1 MKRRIATLAAITLI
15 AAACSTGTGATTTV
29 PNTVDPND
37 ISATTAPAPSPTKVV
52 VMTHDS
58 FAISDATLAAFTEL
72 TGITVELLP
81 SADAGTMV
89 SQAVLTKD
97 NPLADVI
104 YGFDNTFLSRVL
116 EEDLLVAYTSAN
128 IEALDPSLLLDPTGR
143 ATPVDFSDVCLN
155 IDKAAFGS
163 TPPPTTLLDL
173 TKPAYRSMTVVE
185 NPTTSSPGL
194 AFLLATIETF
204 GETGAYTWKEYW
216 TGLIDNDVSI
226 AAGWSEAYWGEF
238 SAASDGTRP
247 IVVSY
252 ASSPPA
258 EVIFASEP
266 LDEAPTAVITD
277 GCFRQIEF
285 VGVVNG
291 AARPTAG
298 EAFVDFMTDVLFQ
311 EDIPLNMFVFPAN
324 MEAALPPEFVKFTTL
339 PANPVMM
346 DQDRIAQN
354 RERWLDEWLELV
366 R

>member
-1 MKRRIATLAAITLI
+1 MNAPRTTFAGILFVLL
-15 AAACSTGTGATTTV
+15 AAACGGGASGVTSTTAATSAAPTTT
-29 PNTVDPND
+29 
-37 ISATTAPAPSPTKVV
+37 SAPGPSKVV

-58 FAISDATLAAFTEL
+58 FAISDETLAAFTER
-72 TGITVELLP
+72 TGIAVELLP

-97 NPLADVI
+97 NPVADVI

-116 EEDLLVAYTSAN
+116 EEDLLVPYTSAN
-128 IEALDPSLLLDPTGR
+128 AAALDASLFLDTTGR

-155 IDKAAFGS
+155 VDKAAFAD
-163 TPPPTTLLDL
+163 TPPPVTLLDL
-173 TKPAYRSMTVVE
+173 TDPAFRSMTVVE

-204 GETGAYTWKEYW
+204 GEQGDYTWKDYW
-216 TGLIDNDVSI
+216 ADLIDNDVSI
-226 AAGWSEAYWGEF
+226 AAGWFEAYSGEF

-266 LDEAPTAVITD
+266 LDEAPTAVITE

-291 AARPTAG
+291 AARPTAA
-298 EAFVDFMTDVLFQ
+298 EAFVDFMTGVLFQ

-324 MEAALPPEFVKFTTL
+324 TNAVLPPEFVEYTTL
-339 PANPVMM
+339 PPDPVTM

>member
-1 MKRRIATLAAITLI
+1 MTTPRSTLAATVLVLL
-15 AAACSTGTGATTTV
+15 AAACGGGTSSATTT
-29 PNTVDPND
+29 TAGT
-37 ISATTAPAPSPTKVV
+37 SATPTTAIMEPGPSKVV

-58 FAISDATLAAFTEL
+58 FAISDETLAVFTEQ
-72 TGITVELLP
+72 TGIAVELLP

-97 NPLADVI
+97 NPVADVI
-104 YGFDNTFLSRVL
+104 YGFDTTFLSRVL
-116 EEDLLVAYTSAN
+116 EEDLLVTYTSAN
-128 IEALDPSLLLDPTGR
+128 ADALDPSLFLDTTGR

-155 IDKAAFGS
+155 VDKAAFTD
-163 TPPPTTLLDL
+163 TPPPATLSDL
-173 TKPAYRSMTVVE
+173 TKPAFRSMTVVE

-194 AFLLATIETF
+194 AFLLATIEIF
-204 GETGAYTWKEYW
+204 GEEGGYTWKDYW
-216 TGLIDNDVSI
+216 ADLIDNDVSI
-226 AAGWSEAYWGEF
+226 AAGWSEAYFGEF

-266 LDEAPTAVITD
+266 LDEAPTAVVTE

-291 AARPTAG
+291 AARPTAA
-298 EAFVDFMTDVLFQ
+298 EAFIDFMTGVLFQ

-324 MEAALPPEFVKFTTL
+324 TDASLPPEFVEYTTL
-339 PANPVMM
+339 PPNPVTM
-346 DQDRIAQN
+346 DQDRIAKN

>member
-1 MKRRIATLAAITLI
+1 MNRRIATLVTFVLI
-15 AAACSTGTGATTTV
+15 AAACSSTGQVTTTV
-29 PNTVDPND
+29 PDTGSLTP
-37 ISATTAPAPSPTKVV
+37 TTTRAPAADKVV

-58 FAISDATLAAFTEL
+58 FAISDETLVAFTEQ
-72 TGITVELLP
+72 TGITVVLLP

-128 IEALDPSLLLDPTGR
+128 AAALDPSLFLDTTGR

-155 IDKAAFGS
+155 IDKSAFVTS
-163 TPPPTTLLDL
+163 RAPTSLLDL
-173 TKPAYRSMTVVE
+173 VDPAFRSMTVVQ

-204 GETGAYTWKEYW
+204 GEEGDYTWKDYW
-216 TGLIDNDVSI
+216 TDLIDNDVSI

-266 LDEAPTAVITD
+266 LDEAPTAVVTD
-277 GCFRQIEF
+277 GCFRQVEF

-291 AARPTAG
+291 AARPAAA
-298 EAFVDFMTDVLFQ
+298 EAFVDFMTSVLFQ

-324 MEAALPPEFVKFTTL
+324 MQASLPPEFVKFTTL

-346 DQDRIAQN
+346 DQDRIAEN